1 MAGLTQ
7 KLSNKTNQP
16 AKRISLL
23 LFVALIAI
31 AGLLAL
37 KLSQASTSFAAG
49 EAEDGEIAGAASVR
63 AEDGASGGSHVR
75 FGAAPNNTGG
85 CMNNNVPAPCIGS
98 ATTGADGWG
107 TPVFS
112 DEFNGSALDTDK
124 WAPCWFPDTYPGSD
138 LCGIMNESQTAKS
151 NVKVE
156 DGLLVLTQASRD
168 SGALVSSNPDGGA
181 GTGFSLTTGYYAE
194 ARIYFPGEGE
204 TIYNWP
210 AWWLNGPESGYGDGE
225 HDIAEGL
232 GTMTVNYHSAS
243 GAHNQ
248 GTIPGIW
255 SNAFHTYGIHR
266 QADKA
271 DIYYDGELVKSYA
284 TDDSN
289 TAQYLILNVGT
300 KESRE
305 MVYGQRSQVKADYVR
320 VWHKP

>member
-1 MAGLTQ
+1 MIHKLTTHRLKHAGRLFAVGLT
-7 KLSNKTNQP
+7 
-16 AKRISLL
+16 
-23 LFVALIAI
+23 AI
-31 AGLLAL
+31 AGVLAIQ
-37 KLSQASTSFAAG
+37 LSQAATDFVASEAEAG
-49 EAEDGEIAGAASVR
+49 EVTGAASVQ
-63 AEDGASGGSHVR
+63 AGDGASGGSLVR
-75 FGAAPNNTGG
+75 FGPIPGGGTGG
-85 CMNNNVPAPCIGS
+85 CTVGGIPAPCIGG

-107 TPVFS
+107 TPVFG
-112 DEFNGSALDTDK
+112 DEFDGTALDTDK
-124 WAPCWFPDTYPGSD
+124 WSPCWFPDSNPGSD
-138 LCGIMNESQTAKS
+138 VCGVMNESHTVKS

-156 DGLLVLTQASRD
+156 DGLLILTQASQD
-168 SGALVSSNPDGGA
+168 SGALVSSDPDGGA

-194 ARIYFPGEGE
+194 ARIYFPGDGE

-255 SNAFHTYGIHR
+255 SNDFHTYGVYR

-271 DIYYDGELVKSYA
+271 DVYYDGVLVKSYA
-284 TDDSN
+284 TDDAN

-305 MVYGQRSQVKADYVR
+305 MVYGPDSQMKTDYVR
-320 VWHKP
+320 VWHK